1 MSLYPFILS
10 GQPCQNGPAFC
21 LSAHVRALWGTARE
35 KSSSCISSV
44 GGATCPQSWRVPRS
58 ALSLP
63 PSVVMI
69 SSLRFSE
76 ALDAPAPFF
85 LQRESCHRWSGLA
98 TRAGFWARHS
108 EFSLPGW
115 RVTSSPSPGTG
126 PQPLTSAG
134 TLMPSLSRLF
144 RSLSALLWGPG
155 LRMRKALHAEPS
167 SIVKTHTAAFKPQ
180 TPLTEQLPRT
190 FNRAKTQ
197 IVLGSPGLSL
207 LTNRRTP
214 PG

>member
-1 MSLYPFILS
+1 MD
-10 GQPCQNGPAFC
+10 QPSASPAY
-21 LSAHVRALWGTARE
+21 VRAPWGTARE
-35 KSSSCISSV
+35 KSPSHISSMA
-44 GGATCPQSWRVPRS
+44 GATCLQSRRVPRS

-69 SSLRFSE
+69 LSLRFSE
-76 ALDAPAPFF
+76 ALDAPAPFL

-98 TRAGFWARHS
+98 TRAGLWVRHS

-115 RVTSSPSPGTG
+115 RVTSSPSPGAG
-126 PQPLTSAG
+126 PQPLMSAG
-134 TLMPSLSRLF
+134 TLMPSLSCVF
-144 RSLSALLWGPG
+144 RSLSALLWGAG

-190 FNRAKTQ
+190 SNRAKMQT
-197 IVLGSPGLSL
+197 VLGSPGLSL
-207 LTNRRTP
+207 LTNRCTP